1 MCVRNKT
8 GSGRGSKYAIKKRNK
23 RQIASTSA
31 GVSFI
36 EDDKKIEIRKTGRQ
50 KGAVKVKGKK
60 TRRRKKNYRC

>member
-1 MCVRNKT
+1 MCVRNKI
-8 GSGRGSKYAIKKRNK
+8 GSGRKASTQSKENK

>member
-36 EDDKKIEIRKTGRQ
+36 EDDKKNRDKENRKTERSSES
-50 KGAVKVKGKK
+50 K
-60 TRRRKKNYRC
+60 RKKKHGEEKKL